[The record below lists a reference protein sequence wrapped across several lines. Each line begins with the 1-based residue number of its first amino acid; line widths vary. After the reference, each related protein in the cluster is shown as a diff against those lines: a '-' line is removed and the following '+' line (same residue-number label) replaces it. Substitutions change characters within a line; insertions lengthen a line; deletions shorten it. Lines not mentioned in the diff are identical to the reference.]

1 MRTTKPE
8 LCVGEFVKP
17 LGIFCRL
24 DEKGVAKQMANRM
37 RWGLVGTG
45 TIAHDFARDMERTS
59 GAELVAVCSRDRIR
73 ATEFAR
79 HHDVV
84 GVFTDLD
91 AMLATGAI
99 DALYL
104 ATPSAVHHEQ
114 AIAALIAGKPVLVE
128 KPLSVDAQQAREMVR
143 MAQKHSVFL
152 MEALWTRYL
161 PAISAIRALLDAG
174 TIGTITGFE
183 ANLAFRQKYNRNN
196 RFFSPELGGGS
207 LLDLGV
213 YPLSLALSLLG
224 LPLASRGNWRA
235 APSGVDRLARVT
247 LFYRG
252 YQALLSCGFDRNGA
266 NLCIIHGSSG
276 MIVIDGPF
284 LQAKGFFVIR
294 NAMIARLF
302 AAASNPLAA
311 RLLRKLMLK
320 IPVRGVERHSHDF
333 PGNGLQ
339 FEIEAAS
346 TAIRDGR
353 IEEPLM
359 AHEHSIA
366 VQDIIQSV
374 LANRPV

>member
-1 MRTTKPE
+1 M
-8 LCVGEFVKP
+8 
-17 LGIFCRL
+17 
-24 DEKGVAKQMANRM
+24 AKQMANRI

-45 TIAHDFARDMERTS
+45 TIAHSFARDIERTS
-59 GAELVAVCSRDRIR
+59 GAELVAVCSRDRVR

-79 HHDVV
+79 HHGVV
-84 GVFTDLD
+84 GVFTELD
-91 AMLATGAI
+91 AMLAKGAI

-114 AIAALIAGKPVLVE
+114 AISALIAGKPVLVE

-143 MAQKHSVFL
+143 IAQNQGVFL

-161 PAISAIRALLDAG
+161 PAIRAIRAILDAG
-174 TIGTITGFE
+174 TIGTIKGFE
-183 ANLAFRQKYNRNN
+183 ANLAFRQKYDRNN

-213 YPLSLALSLLG
+213 YPLSLALYLLG

-252 YQALLSCGFDRNGA
+252 YQALLSCGFDRTGA
-266 NLCIIHGSSG
+266 NLCIIRGSSG

-294 NAMIARLF
+294 NAMIARVF
-302 AAASNPLAA
+302 AAASSPIAA
-311 RLLRKLMLK
+311 RLLRKLLLK
-320 IPVRGVERHSHDF
+320 IPLRGVERHFHDF
-333 PGNGLQ
+333 QGDGLQ
-339 FEIEAAS
+339 FEIDAAS
-346 TAIRDGR
+346 TAIKDDL

-359 AHEHSIA
+359 VHQHSIA
-366 VQDIIQSV
+366 IQDIIRSV